1 MGLASLWLLFGEDR
15 LVSCLYYLLVCT
27 SNWIKKKTML
37 KNERERKKRQDERTI
52 AISFSRE
59 KKKEFICIINKKK
72 IVRER
77 ERIEGCLYDDFLTA
91 LGESFCNARER
102 EIKSTIKKR
111 KRLGISETS
120 FLLTLRC
127 FDCFVF
133 VSFSVL

>member
-1 MGLASLWLLFGEDR
+1 
-15 LVSCLYYLLVCT
+15 
-27 SNWIKKKTML
+27 ML

-102 EIKSTIKKR
+102 EIKSTIKK
-111 KRLGISETS
+111 
-120 FLLTLRC
+120 
-127 FDCFVF
+127 
-133 VSFSVL
+133 

>member
-1 MGLASLWLLFGEDR
+1 
-15 LVSCLYYLLVCT
+15 
-27 SNWIKKKTML
+27 ML

>member
-1 MGLASLWLLFGEDR
+1 MREQSQYLFLE
-15 LVSCLYYLLVCT
+15 
-27 SNWIKKKTML
+27 K
-37 KNERERKKRQDERTI
+37 
-52 AISFSRE
+52 

-102 EIKSTIKKR
+102 VIKSTIKKR